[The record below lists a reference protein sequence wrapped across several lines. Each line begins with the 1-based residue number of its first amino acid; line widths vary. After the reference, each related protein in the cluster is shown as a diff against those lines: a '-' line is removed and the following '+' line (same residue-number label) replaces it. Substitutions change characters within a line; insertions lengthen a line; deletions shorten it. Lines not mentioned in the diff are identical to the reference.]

1 MPPRRGHAPFSS
13 PSPCQVSVC
22 CWAVLVLDQACKLS
36 VRETAADREMTE
48 ESHGSCHCDPRGGLA
63 GRASLLCSGVQAK
76 PSLWGW
82 LLATPFCMGG
92 NLLTGDNVTLKLLL
106 QRCNV
111 WFTCF
116 LPPVPFHS
124 PHLFYKSLRVSERNW
139 AVNLTCGSAARVR
152 AVCGSQMDSK
162 MDGVTGHP
170 HETHQEHIKQNSNLS
185 SQCKLDT
192 SLLAT
197 ANPLGRHA
205 QQLQKGSNQKAIKC
219 LTYRTQRFLLPVL

>member
-1 MPPRRGHAPFSS
+1 M
-13 PSPCQVSVC
+13 
-22 CWAVLVLDQACKLS
+22 
-36 VRETAADREMTE
+36 E

-76 PSLWGW
+76 PSLRGW
-82 LLATPFCMGG
+82 LLATPFFMGG

-124 PHLFYKSLRVSERNW
+124 PHLFYKSLQVSERNW

-192 SLLAT
+192 SLSYSQSFRQACS
-197 ANPLGRHA
+197 AAPERK
-205 QQLQKGSNQKAIKC
+205 QPESNQMLDVPNTEISTSCTIVRAAWQNRGKQYYGPSITTTCIPALQAHKREM
-219 LTYRTQRFLLPVL
+219 LK